1 MDNATT
7 VSVGQSR
14 VETTSGHIF
23 ERPMPRPSPTREPS
37 EIFDEWFSRCH
48 GPLHFTACRVLGGA
62 EGADLAVQNC
72 WLTASRNPPS
82 FDREGAFRSW
92 LLRVLSTRHR
102 PFSTAISAGHWTMSR
117 LIFHCYTVLSRLSN
131 LARSTMRSNRSLS

>member
-1 MDNATT
+1 MDNAAI
-7 VSVGQSR
+7 VSVGQSK
-14 VETTSGHIF
+14 VETTSGPIF

-92 LLRVLSTRHR
+92 LLRVLIDEASTILHGHLRR
-102 PFSTAISAGHWTMSR
+102 PLDYEHAH
-117 LIFHCYTVLSRLSN
+117 LSLLHSPVQAEQSCPQHDA
-131 LARSTMRSNRSLS
+131 L